1 MLMPGKGGIEM
12 AASVIRA
19 KLDLL
24 VRLYDTT
31 TGATVD
37 ERNIVFM
44 RDGVPVRPES
54 RGAGIFVFINTGRED
69 FLMRIAVFGYEEYEI
84 SVRYE
89 ELDDG
94 LPTCNV
100 FLMPSENTPRGR
112 NTLSFSGTLPFLK
125 KIEAV
130 NLNKT
135 LCLTSDINRRTGDI
149 SLFRP
154 SAGRID
160 LDEDRYGLL
169 SADKKSYETIEIEK
183 MITPQ
188 SVRLKHP
195 LKGEFAPNLPIAR
208 IVYGIVHEDGEY
220 LLRVCDDGENTRY
233 LVRYEVGDEVRFQE
247 VNLHDQEVLQ

>member
-1 MLMPGKGGIEM
+1 M

-24 VRLYDTT
+24 VMLYDTT

-37 ERNIVFM
+37 ERNVLFT
-44 RDGVPVRPES
+44 RDGVPIRPES
-54 RGAGIFVFINTGRED
+54 RGAGIYVFVNTGRED
-69 FLMRIAVFGYEEYEI
+69 FLMRVEVYGYERYEVR
-84 SVRYE
+84 VRYE

-135 LCLTSDINRRTGDI
+135 LCLTTDMNKRTGDI
-149 SLFRP
+149 SLFQP
-154 SAGRID
+154 SGGRMQ
-160 LDEDRYGLL
+160 LDESIYGLL
-169 SADKKSYETIEIEK
+169 SADKKSYERIEVEK

-188 SVRLKHP
+188 SVRLKRP
-195 LKGEFAPNLPIAR
+195 LEGAFAPNLPIAR
-208 IVYGIVHEDGEY
+208 IVYGIVHDDGEY
-220 LLRVCDDGENTRY
+220 LLRVCDDGEDTRY
-233 LVRYEVGDEVRFQE
+233 LVRYEVGDEVRFQ
-247 VNLHDQEVLQ
+247 VVDLKDQEVLQ